1 MHHRAAAAAMVG
13 KTNSF
18 VFLVLF
24 LSPFIDSTAGATKS
38 YVVYLGG
45 HHDVNVDHQQV
56 VDSHH
61 ELLGSVLRSKEA
73 AKEAI
78 FYSYTKSV
86 NGFAAILEEE
96 HAISLSKLPE
106 VLSVFP
112 NRARSLHT
120 TRSWGFLGLE
130 AGAGQSENVNIPE
143 RSLWRKGQFGKDV
156 IIAHVD
162 TGVWPESASFDDTDI
177 GPIPSRWKGFCEKGT
192 QFGPEQCNKKLIGG
206 RYFIKGRDAENGPL
220 NLSATGEFRS
230 ARDKAGHGTHTLSTA
245 GGNFVKN
252 ASVYRHAKGI
262 AKGGAP
268 HARVASYKV
277 CWPTDSLAYNCYD
290 ADILAAFD
298 AGIHDG
304 VDVFTVSLG
313 GSPPLPDYFQDAISI
328 GSFHAVQR
336 GRVVV
341 CSAANLGPFPGT
353 VANVAPWILTVAAST
368 IDRDFP
374 SRVQLGNNKT
384 YIGQS
389 LAQFQLPKGKL
400 YPLVSSARVKA
411 PHANTSAGE
420 LCFPGSLDP
429 KKVEGKIVAC
439 LRGLSDRVEKG
450 LTVRLAGGVGLILAN
465 APEGDTDVDA
475 DLHFLPA
482 AHLNATDGAAVF
494 QYIKSTASPVASILS
509 RTQLGVK
516 PTPIMA
522 SFSSRGP
529 NTLTPD
535 ILKPDITA
543 PGVNIL
549 AAISEADTAT
559 SYILDNRSVPF
570 NILSGTS
577 MSCPHVA
584 GIVALLKSVH
594 PDWSSAAIKSAI
606 MTTAQKW
613 DNTQSAIKD
622 DSLQRAG
629 PFNYGAGHVYPNK
642 AADPGLVY
650 DLSLRDYNN
659 FFCSLYY
666 NSSQLKA
673 ITGKAFNCP
682 ARPSKIYNLNYPS
695 ITVSALKG
703 SATVRRTV
711 TNVAGGPVTYK
722 AKVQSPDGV
731 SVLVEPAELHFSTS
745 GEKKTFT
752 VSLKAVKSSRG
763 EYVFG
768 SLAWKYGK
776 YSVASPIVVKVSS
789 VN

>member
-1 MHHRAAAAAMVG
+1 
-13 KTNSF
+13 
-18 VFLVLF
+18 
-24 LSPFIDSTAGATKS
+24 
-38 YVVYLGG
+38 
-45 HHDVNVDHQQV
+45 
-56 VDSHH
+56 
-61 ELLGSVLRSKEA
+61 
-73 AKEAI
+73 
-78 FYSYTKSV
+78 
-86 NGFAAILEEE
+86 
-96 HAISLSKLPE
+96 
-106 VLSVFP
+106 
-112 NRARSLHT
+112 
-120 TRSWGFLGLE
+120 
-130 AGAGQSENVNIPE
+130 
-143 RSLWRKGQFGKDV
+143 
-156 IIAHVD
+156 
-162 TGVWPESASFDDTDI
+162 
-177 GPIPSRWKGFCEKGT
+177 
-192 QFGPEQCNKKLIGG
+192 
-206 RYFIKGRDAENGPL
+206 
-220 NLSATGEFRS
+220 
-230 ARDKAGHGTHTLSTA
+230 
-245 GGNFVKN
+245 
-252 ASVYRHAKGI
+252 
-262 AKGGAP
+262 
-268 HARVASYKV
+268 
-277 CWPTDSLAYNCYD
+277 
-290 ADILAAFD
+290 
-298 AGIHDG
+298 
-304 VDVFTVSLG
+304 
-313 GSPPLPDYFQDAISI
+313 
-328 GSFHAVQR
+328 
-336 GRVVV
+336 
-341 CSAANLGPFPGT
+341 
-353 VANVAPWILTVAAST
+353 
-368 IDRDFP
+368 
-374 SRVQLGNNKT
+374 
-384 YIGQS
+384 
-389 LAQFQLPKGKL
+389 
-400 YPLVSSARVKA
+400 
-411 PHANTSAGE
+411 
-420 LCFPGSLDP
+420 
-429 KKVEGKIVAC
+429 
-439 LRGLSDRVEKG
+439 
-450 LTVRLAGGVGLILAN
+450 
-465 APEGDTDVDA
+465 
-475 DLHFLPA
+475 
-482 AHLNATDGAAVF
+482 
-494 QYIKSTASPVASILS
+494 VASILS

>member
-1 MHHRAAAAAMVG
+1 MVG

-18 VFLVLF
+18 LFIVLL
-24 LSPFIDSTAGATKS
+24 LSFIDLTVGATKS

-45 HHDVNVDHQQV
+45 HHDDNVDHQQV

-61 ELLGSVLRSKEA
+61 ELLGSVLESKEA

-78 FYSYTKSV
+78 FYSYTRSV

-96 HAISLSKLPE
+96 HVLSLSKLPE

-112 NRARSLHT
+112 NEARSLHT

-130 AGAGQSENVNIPE
+130 IGAGKSENVDIPPG
-143 RSLWRKGQFGKDV
+143 SLWRKGQFGKDV
-156 IIAHVD
+156 IIAHLD

-192 QFGPEQCNKKLIGG
+192 QFGPEHCNRKLIGG
-206 RYFIKGRDAENGPL
+206 RYFIKGRDAENSPL
-220 NLSATGEFRS
+220 NLSATGEFLS
-230 ARDKAGHGTHTLSTA
+230 ARDKVGHGTHTLSTA

-252 ASVYRHAKGI
+252 ASIYGHAKGV

-277 CWPTDSLAYNCYD
+277 CWPTDITDNNCYD

-304 VDVFTVSLG
+304 VDVFSVSLG
-313 GSPPLPDYFQDAISI
+313 RPPPLRDYFQDAISI

-336 GRVVV
+336 GKVVA
-341 CSAANLGPFPGT
+341 CSAGNSGPVPAT
-353 VANVAPWILTVAAST
+353 VANVAPWIITVGAST
-368 IDRDFP
+368 IDRNYP
-374 SRVQLGNNKT
+374 STVYLGNNRT
-384 YIGQS
+384 YIGLS

-411 PHANTSAGE
+411 PHANTTDGE
-420 LCFPGSLDP
+420 LCLPGSLDP
-429 KKVEGKIVAC
+429 RKVKGKIVAC
-439 LRGLSDRVEKG
+439 LRGLNDRIQKG
-450 LTVRLAGGVGLILAN
+450 LTVRLAGGVGMILVN
-465 APEGDTDVDA
+465 APNAPPDDRTVVA

-494 QYIKSTASPVASILS
+494 QYIKSTASPVASIYS
-509 RTQLGVK
+509 RTLLDIK
-516 PTPIMA
+516 PAPIMA

-529 NTLTPD
+529 NSLTPD

-543 PGVNIL
+543 PGVSIL
-549 AAISEADTAT
+549 AAVSESAKAT
-559 SYILDNRSVPF
+559 SVIYDNRSVPF
-570 NILSGTS
+570 NLYSGTS
-577 MSCPHVA
+577 MACPHIAGVA
-584 GIVALLKSVH
+584 ALLKSAH
-594 PDWSSAAIKSAI
+594 PDWSPAAIRSAI
-606 MTTAQKW
+606 MTTAQEL
-613 DNTQSAIKD
+613 DNTKTEIKD

-642 AADPGLVY
+642 AGDPGLVY
-650 DLSLRDYNN
+650 DLSLRDYNT

-666 NSSQLKA
+666 NSSQIKA
-673 ITGKAFNCP
+673 ITGRAFTCP

-711 TNVAGGPVTYK
+711 TNVAEGPVTYK
-722 AKVQSPDGV
+722 AKVQSPVGV

-745 GEKKTFT
+745 GEKKTFN
-752 VSLKAVKSSRG
+752 VSLKAVNSSG
-763 EYVFG
+763 GQYVFG
-768 SLAWKYGK
+768 SLTWKNSK
-776 YSVASPIVVKVSS
+776 YSVASPIVVKVTR